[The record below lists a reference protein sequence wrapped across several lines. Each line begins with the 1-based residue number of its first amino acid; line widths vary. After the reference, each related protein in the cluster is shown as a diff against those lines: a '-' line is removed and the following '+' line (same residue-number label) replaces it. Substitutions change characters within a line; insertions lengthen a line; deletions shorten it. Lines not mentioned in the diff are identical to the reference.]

1 MIFEF
6 TCKDPEI
13 KAMLEKRCNI
23 KSDTVY
29 VRGAS
34 FSEDLVNWGEP
45 DFGLAAMIEAALME
59 ITDDEEFKSILKAT
73 SFEDT
78 RPLMDV
84 VFTEDGELVTFE
96 AALAVLEWKEL
107 ETRAVLDKEDNPIMM
122 YGLTPKQPIFAFSEA
137 TSTGLLFTDNYL
149 IVQDSTN
156 FSKYN
161 MESDR
166 KYLPLKD
173 EMFHKYL
180 VLIKNLFADIKKL
193 KKDSEEG

>member
-1 MIFEF
+1 MIFEL

-34 FSEDLVNWGEP
+34 FSEDLVSWGEP